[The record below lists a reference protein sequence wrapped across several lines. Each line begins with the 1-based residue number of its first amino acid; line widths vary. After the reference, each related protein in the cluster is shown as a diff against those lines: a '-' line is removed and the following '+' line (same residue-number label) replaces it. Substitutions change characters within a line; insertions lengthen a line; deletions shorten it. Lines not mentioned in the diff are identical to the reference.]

1 MLVRL
6 IVSLLCFSSSLLWS
20 NDMLLS
26 DESFMPYDDM
36 RQLIV
41 RGDVNVIMGG
51 DSHLNVIEFDSDV
64 VKVSQLPGGVIELS
78 PASASRFNS
87 LIVAPTVV
95 VRSNNR
101 FRDLYQLT
109 IRDSSSL
116 VAKELESSSL
126 SVEVKSNGSVMIEGV
141 MNLNYLQVTESSDVE
156 IYWVDSHSLDVS
168 VEQGNV
174 VLAGRTDF
182 LTLKGMASA
191 EIDASGLISKRSWVS
206 GVENANISIFPT
218 DELFAY
224 TRGRSIVDVKQ
235 KPKTYAA
242 LNQAPSTIVLNYVE
256 MEQRASAAARLDR

>member
-1 MLVRL
+1 MIGRL
-6 IVSLLCFSSSLLWS
+6 IVSMLCLASSLVWS
-20 NDMLLS
+20 NDRLLS
-26 DESFMPYDDM
+26 DESFVPYDDM
-36 RQLIV
+36 RQLII

-51 DSHLNVIEFDSDV
+51 DSHLNVIEFDPDV
-64 VKVSQLPGGVIELS
+64 VKVNQLPGGVVELS
-78 PASASRFNS
+78 PASTSIFQRS
-87 LIVAPTVV
+87 IISPTVV

-101 FRDLYQLT
+101 FQDLYQLT

-126 SVEVKSNGSVMIEGV
+126 AVEVKTNGSVMVEGV
-141 MNLNYLQVTESSDVE
+141 MNLNYLQVTESSDVQ

-182 LTLKGMASA
+182 LTLKGMDAA
-191 EIDASGLISKRSWVS
+191 EIDASGLIAKRSWVS
-206 GVENANISIFPT
+206 GIETANISVFPT

-224 TRGRSIVDVKQ
+224 TKDKSIIDVKQ

-256 MEQRASAAARLDR
+256 MEQRASAAVRLNQ